1 MSDRSCFFINNID
14 SLFIIIY
21 GMLKVCYMVHLYLQ
35 HLELGYIKILLYGSL
50 VTGQL
55 RIIGLLDKL
64 SSS

>member
-21 GMLKVCYMVHLYLQ
+21 GMLKVCYMVHILWLQ
-35 HLELGYIKILLYGSL
+35 HLELRYVEILLYGAL
-50 VTGQL
+50 VTGHL

-64 SSS
+64 S